1 MSRRRFALL
10 AATSGLALPLVVH
23 AADAPFSQVDAEMRW
38 SNVPGVSLATVT
50 PEAVHARQ
58 FGVRNRATHAPVTA
72 ATIFEAAS
80 LSKPVFA
87 YAVCALAHNG
97 RFDLDQPL
105 DSYLPAPYPID
116 DPRAKTIT
124 ARHVL
129 MHTSGLPNWRVENG
143 KPLTL
148 SFSPGTQYLYSGE
161 GFYFLQTVIEAV
173 TGVSTEQFMRPTLDG
188 LGMRHSSYVWKESY
202 AADCAVPYGEDQKPL
217 PHDTELLGE
226 QLNAMAKASGRP
238 LSTWK
243 TAQALA
249 ALPALKPPQKALPH
263 DAMPNVAWSFLT
275 TANDYA
281 RFVQTLMNAP
291 GLLMLKPML
300 QISDYV
306 WRGLGI
312 ALQKRGDD
320 LAFFHT
326 GANPG
331 FKAVMFASLTARRGV
346 VSFTNSNGGFPFN
359 MHVVEH
365 ALGEQPAVFW
375 LEEP

>member
-10 AATSGLALPLVVH
+10 AATSGLALPLAVR
-23 AADAPFSQVDAEMRW
+23 AADLSVSQIEPEMRW
-38 SNVPGVSLATVT
+38 SNAPGLSMATVT
-50 PEAVHARQ
+50 RASVHAQQ
-58 FGVRNRATHAPVTA
+58 FGVRSLATHAPVTA
-72 ATIFEAAS
+72 TTIFEAAS

-87 YAVCALAHNG
+87 YAVCAFAKSG
-97 RFDLDQPL
+97 SFDLDRPL
-105 DSYLPAPYPID
+105 DAYLTAPYQID

-124 ARHVL
+124 ARQVL
-129 MHTSGLPNWRVENG
+129 THTSGLPNWRVEDG
-143 KPLTL
+143 RPLTL
-148 SFSPGTQYLYSGE
+148 SFAPGAQYQYSGE

-173 TGVSTEQFMRPTLDG
+173 SGRSIEQFMRPTLDG
-188 LGMRHSSYVWKESY
+188 LGMRRSGYVWKESY
-202 AADCAVPYGEDQKPL
+202 AADCAVPYGEDGKRL

-226 QLNAMAKASGRP
+226 QLDAMAKASGRP

-249 ALPALKPPQKALPH
+249 ALSALKPPQKALPH
-263 DAMPNVAWSFLT
+263 NAMPNVAWSLLT
-275 TANDYA
+275 TASDYA
-281 RFVQTLMNAP
+281 RFVQALLNDP
-291 GLLMLKPML
+291 GLLMLRPAL
-300 QISDYV
+300 RLSDYV

-312 ALQKRGDD
+312 ELQKRDDD

-331 FKAVMFASLTARRGV
+331 FKAVMFGSLTAKRGV
-346 VSFTNSNGGFPFN
+346 VSFTNSNGGFPLN

-365 ALGEQPAVFW
+365 VLGEQPAVFW

>member
-10 AATSGLALPLVVH
+10 TATSGLALPLAVR
-23 AADAPFSQVDAEMRW
+23 AADLSPSQVEAEMRW
-38 SNVPGVSLATVT
+38 SNVPGVSMATVT
-50 PEAVHARQ
+50 QTSVHARQ
-58 FGVRNRATHAPVTA
+58 FGVRNKATQAPVTA
-72 ATIFEAAS
+72 TTIFEAAS

-87 YAVCALAHNG
+87 YAVCALVRSG
-97 RFDLDQPL
+97 TFDLDRPL

-129 MHTSGLPNWRVENG
+129 MHTSGLPNWRVEDG
-143 KPLTL
+143 RPLTL
-148 SFSPGTQYLYSGE
+148 SFAPGAQYQYSGE
-161 GFYFLQTVIEAV
+161 GFYFLETAIEAV
-173 TGVSTEQFMRPTLDG
+173 TGRSIEQFMRPALDG

-202 AADCAVPYGEDQKPL
+202 AADCAVPYGEDGKPL
-217 PHDTELLGE
+217 RHDTQLLGE
-226 QLNAMAKASGRP
+226 QLDAMGKASGRP

-263 DAMPNVAWSFLT
+263 NAMPNVAWSLLT
-275 TANDYA
+275 TASDYA
-281 RFVQTLMNAP
+281 RFVQTLMDNP
-291 GLLMLKPML
+291 GLLMLKPAL
-300 QISDYV
+300 QVSDYV

-331 FKAVMFASLTARRGV
+331 FKAVMFASLSAKRGV
-346 VSFTNSNGGFPFN
+346 VSFTNSDGGFPFD